1 MLRAKS
7 IDDVWCGGRTFAAG
21 IERPV
26 RMCAEGPLITSIQ
39 QALADAG
46 QQLSVDGMFGPGTQR
61 AIIAHQQ
68 ASGLE
73 VTGTITDALENM
85 LLGPADGGGDY

>member
-1 MLRAKS
+1 
-7 IDDVWCGGRTFAAG
+7 
-21 IERPV
+21 
-26 RMCAEGPLITSIQ
+26 
-39 QALADAG
+39 
-46 QQLSVDGMFGPGTQR
+46 MFGPGTQR